1 MTKAKVINKP
11 GAAQQSQLARA
22 FDVINALIN
31 ATQPMKLKTLA
42 EVTRLD
48 ASGTLR
54 LLKTLVE
61 LGYVIRIESTK
72 SYLPSVKALFPI
84 GLYHPIQELRR
95 DAAQLLIEIQQ
106 TCDVTSALQIFL
118 GGQRV
123 VIDQRHNSSRLT
135 PFWNTTI
142 TSPLH
147 SSASGKLYLS
157 TLSLNERRKLLGG
170 GSLERFTAATLTSFD
185 DLETNIQA
193 SLEQGFFTAKE
204 EAFSGMSSVA
214 APLRA
219 PGGLVIGA
227 MVATGNAS
235 QLQDKKLIECGQIVK
250 RAADFLSQMS
260 PNIRTLESLLG
271 QN

>member
-31 ATQPMKLKTLA
+31 ATQPMKLKALA

-54 LLKTLVE
+54 LLKTLIE

-142 TSPLH
+142 TSPFEIF
-147 SSASGKLYLS
+147 
-157 TLSLNERRKLLGG
+157 LNYK
-170 GSLERFTAATLTSFD
+170 
-185 DLETNIQA
+185 
-193 SLEQGFFTAKE
+193 
-204 EAFSGMSSVA
+204 
-214 APLRA
+214 
-219 PGGLVIGA
+219 
-227 MVATGNAS
+227 
-235 QLQDKKLIECGQIVK
+235 C
-250 RAADFLSQMS
+250 DF
-260 PNIRTLESLLG
+260 
-271 QN
+271 

>member
-1 MTKAKVINKP
+1 MT
-11 GAAQQSQLARA
+11 AQQNQLSRA

-31 ATQPMKLKTLA
+31 ATQPMKLKALA
-42 EVTRLD
+42 EVTKLD
-48 ASGTLR
+48 SSGTLR
-54 LLKTLVE
+54 LLKNLIE

-123 VIDQRHNSSRLT
+123 VIDQRHNSNRLT

-157 TLSLNERRKLLGG
+157 TLSLNERRKLV
-170 GSLERFTAATLTSFD
+170 GSRPLDRFTSETLTTFE
-185 DLETNIQA
+185 DLEGNIQK

-204 EAFSGMSSVA
+204 EAFAGMSSVA
-214 APLRA
+214 APLRT
-219 PGGLVIGA
+219 PGGVVIGA
-227 MVATGNAS
+227 IVATGNAS
-235 QLQDKKLIECGQIVK
+235 QLQSEKLIKCGEIVK
-250 RAADFLSQMS
+250 RSADFLSQMS

-271 QN
+271 GNS

>member
-1 MTKAKVINKP
+1 
-11 GAAQQSQLARA
+11 
-22 FDVINALIN
+22 
-31 ATQPMKLKTLA
+31 
-42 EVTRLD
+42 
-48 ASGTLR
+48 
-54 LLKTLVE
+54 
-61 LGYVIRIESTK
+61 
-72 SYLPSVKALFPI
+72 
-84 GLYHPIQELRR
+84 
-95 DAAQLLIEIQQ
+95 
-106 TCDVTSALQIFL
+106 
-118 GGQRV
+118 
-123 VIDQRHNSSRLT
+123 
-135 PFWNTTI
+135 
-142 TSPLH
+142 LH

-157 TLSLNERRKLLGG
+157 TLEFNERRKLV
-170 GSLERFTAATLTSFD
+170 GSSPLERFTAGTLTRFE
-185 DLETNIQA
+185 DLEANIQA

-250 RAADFLSQMS
+250 RSADFLSQMS

>member
-1 MTKAKVINKP
+1 MTKTKAIDKP
-11 GAAQQSQLARA
+11 GTAQQSQLARA

-31 ATQPMKLKTLA
+31 ATQPMKLKALA

-118 GGQRV
+118 G
-123 VIDQRHNSSRLT
+123 
-135 PFWNTTI
+135 
-142 TSPLH
+142 
-147 SSASGKLYLS
+147 
-157 TLSLNERRKLLGG
+157 
-170 GSLERFTAATLTSFD
+170 
-185 DLETNIQA
+185 
-193 SLEQGFFTAKE
+193 
-204 EAFSGMSSVA
+204 
-214 APLRA
+214 
-219 PGGLVIGA
+219 
-227 MVATGNAS
+227 
-235 QLQDKKLIECGQIVK
+235 
-250 RAADFLSQMS
+250 
-260 PNIRTLESLLG
+260 
-271 QN
+271 